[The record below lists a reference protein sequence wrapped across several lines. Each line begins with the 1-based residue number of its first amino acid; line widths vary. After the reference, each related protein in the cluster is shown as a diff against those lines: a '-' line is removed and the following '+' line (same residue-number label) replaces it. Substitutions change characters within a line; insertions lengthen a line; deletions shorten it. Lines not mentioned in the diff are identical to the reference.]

1 MKIISLVKKLR
12 PRAYAR
18 YLALPLF
25 GAVLEELCLWLHRQH
40 YATWTLSLYLHRV
53 AGLDRWLQERQG
65 RHALTDVTVED
76 LRTAY
81 AHYAG
86 GHGRPPEFIHL
97 VKAFLVE
104 RELIKVEQ
112 PPKPSRLETELTTFG
127 RYLREIRGLCDR
139 TVDGRQRRLR
149 PFLKFIGFDR
159 RPSAIRT
166 LKMESIE
173 GFLRQAAK
181 TNCRA
186 SLCHVV
192 AALRSFLARQLAQGV
207 LRTPLHQQIPTPRL
221 YRLEQLPRSWPWEQ
235 VSTFLKSIDRSSPA
249 GLRDYTVLY
258 LAAHYGLRSNEI
270 MRLKM
275 DDIDWSAGTL
285 KVAQTKTKNTLV
297 LPLTDE
303 AGDVLCRYLREGRPA
318 SEYRELFLR
327 HTAPRR
333 PMGETGAWTIMRRRV
348 QLSGL
353 NLRSPGVHALR
364 HSFAVHL
371 LRRGASM
378 KAIGDTLGHRSL
390 VSTSIY
396 LRLAV
401 DDLRTV
407 GLAVPCGGSAAAL
420 RPAGWDK
427 RLIKVRTGAA
437 APLRHTSFQ
446 SKFGSFLDEYLAI
459 YHALGRDY
467 VGDERILR
475 RWDYFLH
482 GNYPAV
488 RQLDARIFDHWAR
501 SLVGLNPNSHRLQL
515 LAVWRFLAWFQRK
528 HPKTYLPDPAVF
540 PQRVP
545 HLTPRLISPAE
556 MARLL
561 ATAKQLPISNDNPL
575 RAETM
580 HLGLVLLFCCGL
592 RHGELLRLRLT
603 HFDTRE
609 GVLRIEA
616 TKFHKSRLVPLS
628 PSVRKALC
636 AYLEL
641 RKKRGLSIAPNSALI
656 WSGAYNAPDGH
667 YSGSGFTTNWQQVC
681 LSVGILDA
689 RGRPPRI
696 HHLRHSFA
704 VAALQRWYLEGDDPQ
719 SKLPY
724 LATYLGHVSPAAT
737 HHYLQL
743 TPGLRE
749 AANQR
754 FHDRFGQ
761 LLGKGGA
768 S

>member
-1 MKIISLVKKLR
+1 
-12 PRAYAR
+12 
-18 YLALPLF
+18 
-25 GAVLEELCLWLHRQH
+25 
-40 YATWTLSLYLHRV
+40 
-53 AGLDRWLQERQG
+53 
-65 RHALTDVTVED
+65 
-76 LRTAY
+76 
-81 AHYAG
+81 
-86 GHGRPPEFIHL
+86 
-97 VKAFLVE
+97 
-104 RELIKVEQ
+104 
-112 PPKPSRLETELTTFG
+112 
-127 RYLREIRGLCDR
+127 
-139 TVDGRQRRLR
+139 
-149 PFLKFIGFDR
+149 
-159 RPSAIRT
+159 
-166 LKMESIE
+166 
-173 GFLRQAAK
+173 
-181 TNCRA
+181 
-186 SLCHVV
+186 
-192 AALRSFLARQLAQGV
+192 
-207 LRTPLHQQIPTPRL
+207 
-221 YRLEQLPRSWPWEQ
+221 
-235 VSTFLKSIDRSSPA
+235 
-249 GLRDYTVLY
+249 
-258 LAAHYGLRSNEI
+258 
-270 MRLKM
+270 
-275 DDIDWSAGTL
+275 
-285 KVAQTKTKNTLV
+285 
-297 LPLTDE
+297 
-303 AGDVLCRYLREGRPA
+303 
-318 SEYRELFLR
+318 
-327 HTAPRR
+327 
-333 PMGETGAWTIMRRRV
+333 
-348 QLSGL
+348 
-353 NLRSPGVHALR
+353 
-364 HSFAVHL
+364 
-371 LRRGASM
+371 M

-446 SKFGSFLDEYLAI
+446 SKLGSFLDEYLAT
-459 YHALGRDY
+459 YRALGRDY
-467 VGDERILR
+467 LGDERILR
-475 RWDYFLH
+475 RWDDFLH
-482 GNYPAV
+482 GNYPSV
-488 RQLDARIFDHWAR
+488 RQVNARMFDHWAR
-501 SLVGLNPNSHRLQL
+501 SLVGLNPNYHRLQL

>member
-1 MKIISLVKKLR
+1 MKKISLVKKLR

-97 VKAFLVE
+97 VRAFLVE

-173 GFLRQAAK
+173 GFLCQAAK

-235 VSTFLKSIDRSSPA
+235 VSTFLKSIDRSSPT

-371 LRRGASM
+371 LRRGATM

-482 GNYPAV
+482 GNY
-488 RQLDARIFDHWAR
+488 
-501 SLVGLNPNSHRLQL
+501 
-515 LAVWRFLAWFQRK
+515 
-528 HPKTYLPDPAVF
+528 
-540 PQRVP
+540 
-545 HLTPRLISPAE
+545 
-556 MARLL
+556 
-561 ATAKQLPISNDNPL
+561 
-575 RAETM
+575 
-580 HLGLVLLFCCGL
+580 LLF
-592 RHGELLRLRLT
+592 
-603 HFDTRE
+603 
-609 GVLRIEA
+609 
-616 TKFHKSRLVPLS
+616 
-628 PSVRKALC
+628 
-636 AYLEL
+636 
-641 RKKRGLSIAPNSALI
+641 
-656 WSGAYNAPDGH
+656 
-667 YSGSGFTTNWQQVC
+667 
-681 LSVGILDA
+681 
-689 RGRPPRI
+689 
-696 HHLRHSFA
+696 
-704 VAALQRWYLEGDDPQ
+704 
-719 SKLPY
+719 
-724 LATYLGHVSPAAT
+724 VSS
-737 HHYLQL
+737 
-743 TPGLRE
+743 TPGYLIIGRE
-749 AANQR
+749 AW
-754 FHDRFGQ
+754 
-761 LLGKGGA
+761 LV
-768 S
+768 